1 MRCANLAPGTPEDVY
16 LYPFGDPDHPIVL
29 THEGYG
35 YGSVSDY
42 MPVSAGQY
50 TVAMRP
56 AGAPAASPP
65 SISVSFMVSAGSN
78 YTVASIG
85 PATARRL
92 EVLQDEMAGAAG
104 SKVLVRVIQASLK
117 QPRVTVSVGSGILAS
132 QLAFGA
138 VSAYQA
144 VPPGTPTVTFS
155 TPGGHVAM
163 PVDAGRRFGPHHRRP
178 GRDLRAADRQ
188 PDRCGGQPGRA
199 AGRRRHRVRRD
210 GAGRRAGAGAVAG
223 HAGRRAAAGGG
234 RGIRPAPVAGLGR
247 DPARLRL
254 LIRSLGGRAGL
265 ATAGNVSGSR
275 YDPGMD
281 WKLELVFVPVTDV
294 DRAKAFYVDQ
304 VGFNADYDQ
313 QVNDELRFVQLTPPG
328 SACSIAIGTGLV
340 DMAPGSLRNLQIV
353 VDDVAA
359 ARKQLVERGVR
370 ASDVDVQPWGSFV
383 TFADP
388 DGNTWAL
395 QQLPP
400 RQG

>member
-1 MRCANLAPGTPEDVY
+1 MRCVNLAPGTPEDVY

-35 YGSVSDY
+35 YGSASDY

-56 AGAPAASPP
+56 ADAPATSPP
-65 SISVSFMVSAGSN
+65 SISVSFMVGAGSN

-163 PVDAGRRFGPHHRRP
+163 PVA
-178 GRDLRAADRQ
+178 L
-188 PDRCGGQPGRA
+188 A
-199 AGRRRHRVRRD
+199 AGSVHTIVVLD
-210 GAGRRAGAGAVAG
+210 GTSGLRIDNLTD
-223 HAGRRAAAGGG
+223 AAGSPDVPRGG
-234 RGIRPAPVAGLGR
+234 AATGF
-247 DPARLRL
+247 
-254 LIRSLGGRAGL
+254 GG
-265 ATAGNVSGSR
+265 
-275 YDPGMD
+275 
-281 WKLELVFVPVTDV
+281 
-294 DRAKAFYVDQ
+294 
-304 VGFNADYDQ
+304 
-313 QVNDELRFVQLTPPG
+313 
-328 SACSIAIGTGLV
+328 
-340 DMAPGSLRNLQIV
+340 MAPGGGPELAPWLGTLAGGLLL
-353 VDDVAA
+353 VAA
-359 ARKQLVERGVR
+359 GVFGLRRSRGTAAILR
-370 ASDVDVQPWGSFV
+370 D
-383 TFADP
+383 
-388 DGNTWAL
+388 
-395 QQLPP
+395 
-400 RQG
+400 